1 MADGQILIDTRIR
14 TDEVKQDTANLK
26 KQLESLADSASAS
39 AKKIDR
45 SFDNLSID
53 DAAEGLGESFEQ
65 EARKVEPI
73 PEEIEQD
80 FEGMDLEDTADG
92 LSDGF
97 EKESDKV
104 QKILSD
110 TSLDAKTKAARI
122 AAHFRESGDDMST
135 AMKKAW
141 AEVKKESAQGAE
153 HVKDKIEDIGEE
165 AEETGDKI
173 KSNLGDRLKD
183 AFSGLSDK
191 LGDGFAGGLLGGIT
205 AGLAGGA
212 MELLENAGEALV
224 ELGKQAVVASADI
237 QAANAQFSQT
247 FGILEDSARAALQAV
262 ADETGILATR
272 MQGSYT
278 KIFAFTKTLGADT
291 GTAMDISSRA
301 MKAAA
306 DNAAY
311 YDKSIEEVTETLQSF
326 LKGNYEND
334 AALGIAA
341 TETTRNTKANEK
353 YAKSFQKLSESQKV
367 DVLLSMVEAG
377 NEASGAL
384 GQASREADQW
394 SNVTGNLSEAWRQ
407 FLGVLGKPIVSG
419 LTPVLQGATEGLQG
433 ITEGLNGLEFGT
445 GFVDILAGAFQNLA
459 NSTGVAAP
467 SAEQLTQILQSM
479 GLMAEETAAD
489 LEQLSAKEQEMAL
502 ATEATEASVA
512 QLRMEYDAAKEAA
525 HKSLLSQVGYFDE
538 LSIKSDKSAKDIVAN
553 WEKQKEAFN
562 QYAENLQRAVQLGLD
577 ETLVAQ
583 LSDGS
588 EQSMAILHELV
599 NSTDLNVREI
609 NAAFEDVQQ
618 SRDTVASTMAAIET
632 DMSGKLAS
640 LANDVSN
647 QWGEMAGTVGASIS
661 EMQAYI
667 NSLQGKDVYVNV
679 ITKTINTGGGAIRS
693 GSTGSAITPYSAS
706 TAQIPYLATG
716 AVIPPNAPFA
726 AVLGDQRN
734 GTNLEAPE
742 GLIRDIFREE
752 MSDLLGSNLAGF
764 ESVVAELQ
772 ATRAAIEDIQI
783 GDTTI
788 GRAAA
793 RYDRRQNL
801 IRGGTTG

>member
-73 PEEIEQD
+73 PEEIEKD
-80 FEGMDLEDTADG
+80 FSKIDLEDVADG
-92 LSDGF
+92 
-97 EKESDKV
+97 
-104 QKILSD
+104 
-110 TSLDAKTKAARI
+110 
-122 AAHFRESGDDMST
+122 
-135 AMKKAW
+135 
-141 AEVKKESAQGAE
+141 
-153 HVKDKIEDIGEE
+153 
-165 AEETGDKI
+165 
-173 KSNLGDRLKD
+173 
-183 AFSGLSDK
+183 
-191 LGDGFAGGLLGGIT
+191 LGDGFEEEADKIKRESEKTETAVESLTDRISRQERELDSLKTAYVNARHEYGETADETQKLAREIEDLSGELAQSKREFSEAAQAADSFDRTLDDIDPPDKMESFFSGFVGGIG
-205 AGLAGGA
+205 AGLTNAALG
-212 MELLENAGEALV
+212 LLENAGEALV

-247 FGILEDSARAALQAV
+247 FGSLEDTARAALQSV

-272 MQGSYT
+272 MQDSYT

-291 GTAMDISSRA
+291 ETAMDISGRA

-306 DNAAY
+306 DQAAY

-384 GQASREADQW
+384 GQAAREADQW

-419 LTPVLQGATEGLQG
+419 LTPVLQAATEGLQG

-459 NSTGVAAP
+459 NATGIAAP
-467 SAEQLTQILQSM
+467 SAEQLTQTLQSM
-479 GLMAEETAAD
+479 GLMAEGTAAD

-502 ATEATEASVA
+502 ATEATEVA
-512 QLRMEYDAAKEAA
+512 VGQLRQEYDASKESAFN
-525 HKSLLSQVGYFDE
+525 SINSQVGLLDE
-538 LSIKSDKSAKDIVAN
+538 LATKSDKSAKDIVAN
-553 WEKQKEAFN
+553 WEKQKEALN
-562 QYAENLQRAVQLGLD
+562 RYSENMQRAVDMGLD
-577 ETLVAQ
+577 EVLVQQ

-588 EQSMAILHELV
+588 QQSMVILEELV
-599 NSTDLNVREI
+599 NSTDVNVQEI
-609 NAAFEDVQQ
+609 NAAFQGVQDAK
-618 SRDTVASTMAAIET
+618 DTVASTMAAIET
-632 DMSGKLAS
+632 DMSDKLS
-640 LANDVSN
+640 NLANDVSS

-679 ITKTINTGGGAIRS
+679 ITKTIS
-693 GSTGSAITPYSAS
+693 G
-706 TAQIPYLATG
+706 TAVSGKPNLPPLPTARTANIPYLASG

>member
-14 TDEVKQDTANLK
+14 TDEMKQDTANLK

-97 EKESDKV
+97 EKEADEIADIPDKIEESFSDIELDNAADGLAESFDEAWDDVKR
-104 QKILSD
+104 D
-110 TSLDAKTKAARI
+110 TSR
-122 AAHFRESGDDMST
+122 
-135 AMKKAW
+135 
-141 AEVKKESAQGAE
+141 GAE

-165 AEETGDKI
+165 AEEAGDKI
-173 KSNLGDRLKD
+173 KSGLGDRLKD

-247 FGILEDSARAALQAV
+247 FGILEDTARAALQSV

-272 MQGSYT
+272 MQDSYT

-291 GTAMDISSRA
+291 GTAMDISGRA

-306 DNAAY
+306 DQAAY

-384 GQASREADQW
+384 GQAAREADQW

-419 LTPVLQGATEGLQG
+419 LTPVLQATADALQW

-459 NSTGVAAP
+459 NATGIAAP

-479 GLMAEETAAD
+479 GLMAEGTAAD

-525 HKSLLSQVGYFDE
+525 HKSILSQVGYFDE
-538 LSIKSDKSAKDIVAN
+538 LTVKSDKSAKDIVAN
-553 WEKQKEAFN
+553 WEKQKAAFN
-562 QYAENLQRAVQLGLD
+562 QYADNLQRAVQLGLD

-640 LANDVSN
+640 LANDVSG

-679 ITKTINTGGGAIRS
+679 ITKTINTGGGAIRG
-693 GSTGSAITPYSAS
+693 GSTGSAITPYRSA
-706 TAQIPYLATG
+706 TAPIPYLASG

>member
-1 MADGQILIDTRIR
+1 MADGNILIDARIQ
-14 TDEVKQDTANLK
+14 TDEAKQDTANLK

-73 PEEIEQD
+73 PEEIEKD
-80 FEGMDLEDTADG
+80 FSKIDLEDVADG
-92 LSDGF
+92 
-97 EKESDKV
+97 
-104 QKILSD
+104 
-110 TSLDAKTKAARI
+110 
-122 AAHFRESGDDMST
+122 
-135 AMKKAW
+135 
-141 AEVKKESAQGAE
+141 
-153 HVKDKIEDIGEE
+153 
-165 AEETGDKI
+165 
-173 KSNLGDRLKD
+173 
-183 AFSGLSDK
+183 
-191 LGDGFAGGLLGGIT
+191 LGDGFEEEADKIKRESEKTETAVESLTDRISRQERELDSLKTAYVNARHEYGETADETQKLAREIEDLSGELAQSKREFVEAAQAADSFDRSLNDIDPLENFDAFFTGIT
-205 AGLAGGA
+205 AGITESALDLLG
-212 MELLENAGEALV
+212 ELGEAFV
-224 ELGKQAVVASADI
+224 DLGVYAIEAGAEV

-247 FGILEDSARAALQAV
+247 FGSLEDTARAALQSV

-272 MQGSYT
+272 MQDSYT
-278 KIFAFTKTLGADT
+278 KIFAFLRTLGTDT
-291 GTAMDISSRA
+291 KNALDISTRA
-301 MKAAA
+301 MRVAA
-306 DNAAY
+306 DQAAY
-311 YDKSIEEVTETLQSF
+311 YDKSIEEVTESLQSF

-341 TETTRNTKANEK
+341 TETTRNAKANEK

-384 GQASREADQW
+384 GQAAREAE
-394 SNVTGNLSEAWRQ
+394 NLANTTGNLSEAWKQ
-407 FLGVLGKPIVSG
+407 F
-419 LTPVLQGATEGLQG
+419 TALQG
-433 ITEGLNGLEFGT
+433 
-445 GFVDILAGAFQNLA
+445 
-459 NSTGVAAP
+459 
-467 SAEQLTQILQSM
+467 EQLSGFFIPIQKFLTDQLQQYVELKRQVEE
-479 GLMAEETAAD
+479 GAPEMAAAQQPLITVTEAIANATTETAATV
-489 LEQLSAKEQEMAL
+489 E
-502 ATEATEASVA
+502 T
-512 QLRMEYDAAKEAA
+512 LRQEYDAAKESAFN
-525 HKSLLSQVGYFDE
+525 SINSQVGLLDE
-538 LSIKSDKSAKDIVAN
+538 LATKSDKSAKDIVAN
-553 WEKQKEAFN
+553 WEKQKEALN
-562 QYAENLQRAVQLGLD
+562 RYSENMQRAVDMGLD
-577 ETLVAQ
+577 EVLVQQ

-588 EQSMAILHELV
+588 QQSMVILEELV
-599 NSTDLNVREI
+599 NSTDVNVQEI
-609 NAAFEDVQQ
+609 NAAFQGVQDAK
-618 SRDTVASTMAAIET
+618 DTVASTMAAIET
-632 DMSGKLAS
+632 DMSDKLS
-640 LANDVSN
+640 NLANDVSN

-679 ITKTINTGGGAIRS
+679 ITKTVS
-693 GSTGSAITPYSAS
+693 G
-706 TAQIPYLATG
+706 TAVSGKPNLPPLPTARTANIPYLASG

>member
-326 LKGNYEND
+326 LKGN
-334 AALGIAA
+334 
-341 TETTRNTKANEK
+341 
-353 YAKSFQKLSESQKV
+353 SS
-367 DVLLSMVEAG
+367 
-377 NEASGAL
+377 
-384 GQASREADQW
+384 
-394 SNVTGNLSEAWRQ
+394 
-407 FLGVLGKPIVSG
+407 
-419 LTPVLQGATEGLQG
+419 
-433 ITEGLNGLEFGT
+433 
-445 GFVDILAGAFQNLA
+445 
-459 NSTGVAAP
+459 
-467 SAEQLTQILQSM
+467 
-479 GLMAEETAAD
+479 
-489 LEQLSAKEQEMAL
+489 
-502 ATEATEASVA
+502 
-512 QLRMEYDAAKEAA
+512 
-525 HKSLLSQVGYFDE
+525 
-538 LSIKSDKSAKDIVAN
+538 
-553 WEKQKEAFN
+553 
-562 QYAENLQRAVQLGLD
+562 
-577 ETLVAQ
+577 
-583 LSDGS
+583 
-588 EQSMAILHELV
+588 
-599 NSTDLNVREI
+599 
-609 NAAFEDVQQ
+609 
-618 SRDTVASTMAAIET
+618 
-632 DMSGKLAS
+632 
-640 LANDVSN
+640 
-647 QWGEMAGTVGASIS
+647 
-661 EMQAYI
+661 
-667 NSLQGKDVYVNV
+667 
-679 ITKTINTGGGAIRS
+679 IRS
-693 GSTGSAITPYSAS
+693 RFLY
-706 TAQIPYLATG
+706 
-716 AVIPPNAPFA
+716 
-726 AVLGDQRN
+726 
-734 GTNLEAPE
+734 
-742 GLIRDIFREE
+742 
-752 MSDLLGSNLAGF
+752 
-764 ESVVAELQ
+764 
-772 ATRAAIEDIQI
+772 
-783 GDTTI
+783 
-788 GRAAA
+788 
-793 RYDRRQNL
+793 
-801 IRGGTTG
+801 

>member
-1 MADGQILIDTRIR
+1 MADGNILIDARIQ

-26 KQLESLADSASAS
+26 KQLESLADSAAAS

-73 PEEIEQD
+73 PEEIEKD
-80 FEGMDLEDTADG
+80 FSKIDLEDVADG
-92 LSDGF
+92 
-97 EKESDKV
+97 
-104 QKILSD
+104 
-110 TSLDAKTKAARI
+110 
-122 AAHFRESGDDMST
+122 
-135 AMKKAW
+135 
-141 AEVKKESAQGAE
+141 
-153 HVKDKIEDIGEE
+153 
-165 AEETGDKI
+165 
-173 KSNLGDRLKD
+173 
-183 AFSGLSDK
+183 
-191 LGDGFAGGLLGGIT
+191 LGDGFEEEADKIKRESEKTETAVESLTDRISRQERELDSLKTAYVNARHEYGETADETQKLAREIEDLSGELAQSKREFVEAAQAADSFDRSLNDIDPLENFDAFFTGIT
-205 AGLAGGA
+205 AGITESALDLLG
-212 MELLENAGEALV
+212 ELGEAFV
-224 ELGKQAVVASADI
+224 DLGVYAIEAGAEV

-247 FGILEDSARAALQAV
+247 FGSLEDTARAALQSV

-272 MQGSYT
+272 MQDSYT

-291 GTAMDISSRA
+291 ETAMDISGRA

-306 DNAAY
+306 DQAAY

-353 YAKSFQKLSESQKV
+353 YAKSFQKLSESQKE

-384 GQASREADQW
+384 GQAAREAE
-394 SNVTGNLSEAWRQ
+394 NLANTTGNLSEAWKQ
-407 FLGVLGKPIVSG
+407 F
-419 LTPVLQGATEGLQG
+419 TALQG
-433 ITEGLNGLEFGT
+433 
-445 GFVDILAGAFQNLA
+445 
-459 NSTGVAAP
+459 
-467 SAEQLTQILQSM
+467 EQLSGFFIPIQKFLTDQLQQYVELKRQVEE
-479 GLMAEETAAD
+479 GAPEMAAAQQPLITVTEAIANATTETAATV
-489 LEQLSAKEQEMAL
+489 E
-502 ATEATEASVA
+502 T
-512 QLRMEYDAAKEAA
+512 LRQEYDAAKESAFN
-525 HKSLLSQVGYFDE
+525 SINSQVGLLDE
-538 LSIKSDKSAKDIVAN
+538 LATKSDKSAKDIVAN
-553 WEKQKEAFN
+553 WEKQKEALN
-562 QYAENLQRAVQLGLD
+562 RYSENMQRAVDMGLD
-577 ETLVAQ
+577 EVLVQQ

-588 EQSMAILHELV
+588 QQSMVILEELV
-599 NSTDLNVREI
+599 NSTDVNVQEI
-609 NAAFEDVQQ
+609 NAAFQGVQDAK
-618 SRDTVASTMAAIET
+618 DTVASTMAAIET
-632 DMSGKLAS
+632 DMSDKLS
-640 LANDVSN
+640 NLANDVSN

-679 ITKTINTGGGAIRS
+679 ITKTVS
-693 GSTGSAITPYSAS
+693 G
-706 TAQIPYLATG
+706 TAVSGKPNLPPLPTARTANIPYLASG

-801 IRGGTTG
+801 IRGGSTG

>member
-45 SFDNLSID
+45 SFDGLTID

-65 EARKVEPI
+65 EAQKIEPI

-97 EKESDKV
+97 EKEADEIADIPEQIEESFSD
-104 QKILSD
+104 IDLE
-110 TSLDAKTKAARI
+110 DAAEGLA
-122 AAHFRESGDDMST
+122 ESFDEAWDD
-135 AMKKAW
+135 
-141 AEVKKESAQGAE
+141 VKKETSRGAD

-165 AEETGDKI
+165 AEEAGDKI
-173 KSNLGDRLKD
+173 KRGLGDRLKD

-191 LGDGFAGGLLGGIT
+191 LGEGFAGGLFGGIT

-212 MELLENAGEALV
+212 LDLLENAGEALV
-224 ELGKQAVVASADI
+224 ELGKKAVEASAEV
-237 QAANAQFSQT
+237 QAENAQFAQT
-247 FGILEDSARAALQAV
+247 FKGLEDSARTSLQAV

-278 KIFAFTKTLGADT
+278 KIFAFMKTLGADT
-291 GTAMDISSRA
+291 GTALDISGRA
-301 MKAAA
+301 LQAAA

-353 YAKSFQKLSESQKV
+353 YAKSFNKLSEAQKV

-377 NEASGAL
+377 NELSGAM
-384 GQASREADQW
+384 GQASREADTW
-394 SNVTGNLSEAWRQ
+394 SNVTGNLSEAWQQ
-407 FLGVLGKPIVSG
+407 FLAVLGEPVIDALV
-419 LTPVLQGATEGLQG
+419 PVLQGATSLLTDFTSL
-433 ITEGLNGLEFGT
+433 INNLEFPTAG
-445 GFVDILAGAFQNLA
+445 VDLLTFAFQGLSNA
-459 NSTGVAAP
+459 TGIAGP
-467 SAEQLTQILQSM
+467 SAEQLTWL
-479 GLMAEETAAD
+479 LD
-489 LEQLSAKEQEMAL
+489 LLGIEATEASGAITELSEKEKEMAL
-502 ATEATEASVA
+502 ATEETETSVA
-512 QLRMEYDAAKEAA
+512 QLRMEYDSARDAALN
-525 HKSLLSQVGYFDE
+525 SINSQVGLLDE
-538 LSIKSDKSAKDIVAN
+538 LATKSDKSARDIISN
-553 WEKQKEAFN
+553 WDKQKEALN
-562 QYAENLQRAVQLGLD
+562 RYTENMQRAMDMGLD

-588 EQSMAILHELV
+588 QQSMVILEELV
-599 NSTDLNVREI
+599 NSTDVNVQEI
-609 NAAFEDVQQ
+609 NAAFQGVQ
-618 SRDTVASTMAAIET
+618 DAKETVASTMAAIET
-632 DMSGKLAS
+632 DMSDKLSS

-679 ITKTINTGGGAIRS
+679 ITKTIS
-693 GSTGSAITPYSAS
+693 GTASTGKTNLPALPRASAAS
-706 TAQIPYLATG
+706 IPYLASG

>member
-1 MADGQILIDTRIR
+1 MADGNILIDARIQ

-26 KQLESLADSASAS
+26 KQLESLADSAAAS

-73 PEEIEQD
+73 PEEIEKD
-80 FEGMDLEDTADG
+80 FSKIDLEDVADG
-92 LSDGF
+92 
-97 EKESDKV
+97 
-104 QKILSD
+104 
-110 TSLDAKTKAARI
+110 
-122 AAHFRESGDDMST
+122 
-135 AMKKAW
+135 
-141 AEVKKESAQGAE
+141 
-153 HVKDKIEDIGEE
+153 
-165 AEETGDKI
+165 
-173 KSNLGDRLKD
+173 
-183 AFSGLSDK
+183 
-191 LGDGFAGGLLGGIT
+191 LGDGFEEEADKIKRESEKTETAVESLTDRISRQERELDSLKTAYVNARHEYGETADETQKLAREIEDLSGELAQSKREFVEAAQAADSFDRSLNDIDPLENFDAFFTGIT
-205 AGLAGGA
+205 AGITESALDLLG
-212 MELLENAGEALV
+212 ELGEAFV
-224 ELGKQAVVASADI
+224 DLGVYAIEAGAEV

-247 FGILEDSARAALQAV
+247 FGSLEDTARAALQSV

-272 MQGSYT
+272 MQDSYT

-291 GTAMDISSRA
+291 ETAMDISGRA

-306 DNAAY
+306 DQAAY

-353 YAKSFQKLSESQKV
+353 YAKSFQKLSESQKE

-384 GQASREADQW
+384 GQAAREAE
-394 SNVTGNLSEAWRQ
+394 NLANTTGNLSEAWKQ
-407 FLGVLGKPIVSG
+407 F
-419 LTPVLQGATEGLQG
+419 TALQG
-433 ITEGLNGLEFGT
+433 
-445 GFVDILAGAFQNLA
+445 
-459 NSTGVAAP
+459 
-467 SAEQLTQILQSM
+467 EQLSGFFIPIQKFLTDQLQQYVELKRQVEE
-479 GLMAEETAAD
+479 GAPEMAAAQQPLITVTEAIANATTETAATV
-489 LEQLSAKEQEMAL
+489 E
-502 ATEATEASVA
+502 T
-512 QLRMEYDAAKEAA
+512 LRQEYDAAKESAFN
-525 HKSLLSQVGYFDE
+525 SINSQVGLLDE
-538 LSIKSDKSAKDIVAN
+538 LATKSDKSAKDIVAN
-553 WEKQKEAFN
+553 WEKQKEALN
-562 QYAENLQRAVQLGLD
+562 RYSENMQRAVDMGLD
-577 ETLVAQ
+577 EVLVQQ

-588 EQSMAILHELV
+588 QQSMVILEELV
-599 NSTDLNVREI
+599 NSTDVNVQEI
-609 NAAFEDVQQ
+609 NAAFQGVQDAK
-618 SRDTVASTMAAIET
+618 DTVASTMAAIET
-632 DMSGKLAS
+632 DMSDKLS
-640 LANDVSN
+640 NLANDVSN

-679 ITKTINTGGGAIRS
+679 ITKTVS
-693 GSTGSAITPYSAS
+693 G
-706 TAQIPYLATG
+706 TAVSGKPNLPPLPTARTANIPYLASG

>member
-97 EKESDKV
+97 EKEADEIADIPDKIEESFSDIELDNAADGLAESFDEAWDDVKR
-104 QKILSD
+104 D
-110 TSLDAKTKAARI
+110 TSR
-122 AAHFRESGDDMST
+122 
-135 AMKKAW
+135 
-141 AEVKKESAQGAE
+141 GAE

-165 AEETGDKI
+165 AEEAGDKI
-173 KSNLGDRLKD
+173 KSGLGDRLKD

-212 MELLENAGEALV
+212 TELLENAGEALV

-247 FGILEDSARAALQAV
+247 FGILEDTARAALQSV

-272 MQGSYT
+272 MQDSYT

-291 GTAMDISSRA
+291 GTAMDISGRA

-306 DNAAY
+306 DQAAY

-384 GQASREADQW
+384 GQAAREADQW

-419 LTPVLQGATEGLQG
+419 LTPVLQATTEGLQG

-459 NSTGVAAP
+459 NATGIAAP

-479 GLMAEETAAD
+479 GLMAEETATD

-502 ATEATEASVA
+502 ATEATEVA
-512 QLRMEYDAAKEAA
+512 VGQLRQEYDAAKESAFN
-525 HKSLLSQVGYFDE
+525 SINSQVGLLDE
-538 LSIKSDKSAKDIVAN
+538 LATKSDKSAKDIVAN
-553 WEKQKEAFN
+553 WEKQKEALN
-562 QYAENLQRAVQLGLD
+562 RYSENMQRAVDMGLD
-577 ETLVAQ
+577 EVLVQQ

-588 EQSMAILHELV
+588 QQSMVILEELV
-599 NSTDLNVREI
+599 NSTDVNVQEI
-609 NAAFEDVQQ
+609 NAAFQGVQDAK
-618 SRDTVASTMAAIET
+618 DTVASTMAAIET
-632 DMSGKLAS
+632 DMSDKLS
-640 LANDVSN
+640 NLANDVSS

-679 ITKTINTGGGAIRS
+679 ITKTIS
-693 GSTGSAITPYSAS
+693 G
-706 TAQIPYLATG
+706 TAVSGKPNLPALATARTANIPYLASG

-801 IRGGTTG
+801 IRGGSTG

>member
-97 EKESDKV
+97 EKEADEIADIPDKIEESFSDIELDNAADGLAESFDEAWDDVKR
-104 QKILSD
+104 D
-110 TSLDAKTKAARI
+110 TSR
-122 AAHFRESGDDMST
+122 
-135 AMKKAW
+135 
-141 AEVKKESAQGAE
+141 GAE

-165 AEETGDKI
+165 AEEAGDKI
-173 KSNLGDRLKD
+173 KSGLGDRLKD

-212 MELLENAGEALV
+212 TELLENAGEALV

-247 FGILEDSARAALQAV
+247 FGILEDTARAALQSV

-272 MQGSYT
+272 MQDSYT

-291 GTAMDISSRA
+291 GTAMDISGRA

-306 DNAAY
+306 DQAAY

-384 GQASREADQW
+384 GQAAREADQW

-419 LTPVLQGATEGLQG
+419 LTPVLQATTEGLQG

-459 NSTGVAAP
+459 NATGIAAP

-479 GLMAEETAAD
+479 GLMAEETATD

-502 ATEATEASVA
+502 ATEATEVA
-512 QLRMEYDAAKEAA
+512 VGQLRQEYDAAKESAFN
-525 HKSLLSQVGYFDE
+525 SINSQVGLLDE
-538 LSIKSDKSAKDIVAN
+538 LATKSDKSAKDIVAN
-553 WEKQKEAFN
+553 WEKQKEALN
-562 QYAENLQRAVQLGLD
+562 RYSENMQRAVDMGLD
-577 ETLVAQ
+577 EVLVQQ

-588 EQSMAILHELV
+588 QQSMVILEELV
-599 NSTDLNVREI
+599 NSTDVNVQEI
-609 NAAFEDVQQ
+609 NAAFQGVQDAK
-618 SRDTVASTMAAIET
+618 DTVASTMAAIET
-632 DMSGKLAS
+632 DMSDKLS
-640 LANDVSN
+640 NLANDVSS

-679 ITKTINTGGGAIRS
+679 ITKTIS
-693 GSTGSAITPYSAS
+693 G
-706 TAQIPYLATG
+706 TAVSGKPNLPSLPTARTANIPYLASG

-801 IRGGTTG
+801 IRGGSTG